1 MPKGQDIW
9 QKTFY
14 HRAIQ
19 TSLGTALRAQY
30 NLSEP
35 LPDRLTQLLA
45 ELEDLDRDGDDPPGG
60 LPDFGHPGRS

>member
-1 MPKGQDIW
+1 MPKGQDVW

-14 HRAIQ
+14 QRAIQ

-35 LPDRLTQLLA
+35 LPERLTQLLV

-60 LPDFGHPGRS
+60 LPDFGHRS